1 MSSAV
6 WLWEVGVPV
15 PAGESLVEGDGEA
28 DEQAVG
34 KELRTRTRDALKT
47 CPGPL
52 FPHSRKREHQVLSCS
67 ELSLNR

>member
-6 WLWEVGVPV
+6 RLWEVGVPV

-47 CPGPL
+47 CPEPL
-52 FPHSRKREHQVLSCS
+52 FSSTPERESTKFFPVL
-67 ELSLNR
+67 NFH